1 MPVNNVDSDFG
12 EHVLINKIKLIVR
25 PKTHFFH

>member
-1 MPVNNVDSDFG
+1 MHINNVDLDFE